1 MSQGQTPNIRGH
13 IHQQGISP
21 PVSPLMQGTL
31 SVQPV
36 PRGSPQFSR
45 GESSRVSSDVPL
57 PRQMLFDGRSSW
69 DGFIKSCGW
78 SQEEKLFQLTNSLHD
93 DGFLP
98 NESLQS
104 FDVLVAVLELRF
116 KDRSPV
122 TSYLA
127 QLEVRKL

>member
-1 MSQGQTPNIRGH
+1 M
-13 IHQQGISP
+13 
-21 PVSPLMQGTL
+21 
-31 SVQPV
+31 
-36 PRGSPQFSR
+36 
-45 GESSRVSSDVPL
+45 
-57 PRQMLFDGRSSW
+57 
-69 DGFIKSCGW
+69 
-78 SQEEKLFQLTNSLHD
+78 FQLTNSLHD

-104 FDVLVAVLELRF
+104 FDVLVAALELRF